1 MRRKQTMKT
10 RNIFLTAALLGCFIG
25 AAAQDVTILHLKDG
39 TTKRYT
45 NGAKWATSMDFYEYT
60 PTKSALVN
68 HSTTHENGYV
78 CDWGVNQVLK
88 MDGEYLIGLFWQDEV
103 PYNFHSVSG
112 VCFGTEPGLTVDNCQ
127 QKVYSSDAMVKL
139 INSGNTN
146 SGSLWSLLNEH
157 AHYMWIGPRKSN
169 KAQMACEDKIYYGM
183 QYELVTVDTLLNY
196 ITTPLEKG
204 KTYYYRIFSEGKVLE
219 GGQEKTV
226 VFYDDE
232 RSFRVPRVMDDF
244 GYFASPRA
252 SDEALAA
259 FGTAHFPEGSAA
271 PTWQQLEPL
280 WSKWRATDEGKNYD
294 LSADITSEQF
304 DDGTG
309 YRLNR
314 IPDGFYTWIANRE
327 VVIDPFDVAEIDQIN
342 GADGNPMFTALADS
356 VTNVDPK
363 WGVPGGKYVRFVP
376 TVSTLN
382 SKVIYRSDE
391 VMAGIRY
398 KLLLNFAPETDENA
412 DSTYF
417 LPTKIRVYSIVGSS
431 GTRIVLPNEVK
442 NSVEIPA
449 TQTTTIEVENFSTKV
464 MGLGLRFQTSASSSE
479 VITNGLYNRIM
490 RIAEIRLIPMK
501 GE

>member
-10 RNIFLTAALLGCFIG
+10 KIILLTAALLGCFIG
-25 AAAQDVTILHLKDG
+25 TAAQDVTILHMKDG

-45 NGAKWATSMDFYEYT
+45 NGVKWATSMDFYEYT

-139 INSGNTN
+139 INTGGNTN

-157 AHYMWIGPRKSN
+157 AHYMWIGPRKSS

-232 RSFRVPRVMDDF
+232 RSFRVPRVMGDF
-244 GYFASPRA
+244 GYYAYPCA
-252 SDEALAA
+252 TEEALTA
-259 FGTAHFPEGSAA
+259 FANAHLDSLATL
-271 PTWQQLEPL
+271 TWQQLEPL
-280 WSKWRATDEGKNYD
+280 WNKWRATDEGKNYD
-294 LSADITSEQF
+294 LSADITSEKF

-314 IPDGFYTWIANRE
+314 IPDEFYTWAANRE
-327 VVIDPFDVAEIDQIN
+327 IVIDPFDVAEISMTVDN
-342 GADGNPMFTALADS
+342 KGYDVFAATADS
-356 VTNVDPK
+356 VANVDPK
-363 WGVPGGKYVRFVP
+363 WGVPGGKYVRFLPVIP
-376 TVSTLN
+376 TVNHAIT
-382 SKVIYRSDE
+382 YRSDE
-391 VMAGIRY
+391 VVAGVRY
-398 KLLLNFAPETDENA
+398 KLQFNFAPETDENA

-417 LPTKIRVYSIVGSS
+417 LPTKVRIRAKATSMNTFQNLSF
-431 GTRIVLPNEVK
+431 PNDAK
-442 NSVEIPA
+442 Y
-449 TQTTTIEVENFSTKV
+449 IEVSATEATSVIVEGFEAIG
-464 MGLGLRFQTSASSSE
+464 MGLDLKYEPRVTSSE
-479 VITNGLYNRIM
+479 LGQGTHNRIM